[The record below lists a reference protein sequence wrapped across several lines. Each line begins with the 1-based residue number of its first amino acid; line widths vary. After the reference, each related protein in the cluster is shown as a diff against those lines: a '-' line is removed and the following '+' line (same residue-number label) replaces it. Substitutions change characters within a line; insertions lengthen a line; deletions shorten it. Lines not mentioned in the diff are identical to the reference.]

1 MCIRDRS
8 NPATALNLAAG
19 KQAIDS
25 NGEIITGT
33 AEVCDMLANLGT
45 ATAADVT
52 SGKTFTSV
60 SGVNVVGTLSVKAPA
75 VKRIA
80 IINDGISNNI
90 SICLL
95 YTSSLDITV
104 SGTLRAKSKQL
115 VGYRPLQI
123 EQTVIYD
130 EHELLTGSGE
140 WDVPEGVSE
149 VRIVL
154 ISGGQA
160 GYNGQS
166 GEKGTAG
173 GNIVRRDNDYQTT
186 NVQAGQSGSRCV

>member
-1 MCIRDRS
+1 MIANQMIIGTSLPELS

-90 SICLL
+90 SI
-95 YTSSLDITV
+95 YHTSLNAGNLIVTSVSISL
-104 SGTLRAKSKQL
+104 AK
-115 VGYRPLQI
+115 
-123 EQTVIYD
+123 
-130 EHELLTGSGE
+130 
-140 WDVPEGVSE
+140 
-149 VRIVL
+149 
-154 ISGGQA
+154 
-160 GYNGQS
+160 
-166 GEKGTAG
+166 
-173 GNIVRRDNDYQTT
+173 
-186 NVQAGQSGSRCV
+186 